1 MAVRKSNRPPSRSD
15 GAGTNHP
22 RAGRGSGAQTKRGP
36 RAPIRIEPASQ
47 GPDVMRR
54 LVLVALRLKVIYGT
68 ALAVEFAL
76 RHQDAD
82 QDVELAECLRAGV
95 CNPIGEQAE
104 AVRLIVEQ
112 FGSFLPE
119 PLP

>member
-1 MAVRKSNRPPSRSD
+1 MAVRKSNRPPSRSE

-22 RAGRGSGAQTKRGP
+22 RGGRGPDAQTRRGAS
-36 RAPIRIEPASQ
+36 APIRIEPVSQ
-47 GPDVMRR
+47 GPDVVRR
-54 LVLVALRLKVIYGT
+54 LVLLALRLKAIYGT

-112 FGSFLPE
+112 FGSYLPE